1 MLLLEIFSPYQHS
14 GKSFGK
20 GCNPPN
26 RLISIV
32 GASPTK
38 HEKSLTIRAQQSIWV
53 KCPYHKHMGITPSL
67 TGDKKHNVVTNNEK
81 YLSGLTPIS
90 TIRMIPIQKNTM
102 SSQVV
107 CSMKMPLNNT
117 SPWVYAPEN
126 TIRNHRTNQ
135 SSFINLEQT
144 DQVPKYI
151 RANQVPNTTG
161 HAIGTINT
169 TRMKIIFN
177 NTMWSDPRRNTSQ
190 QIPMT
195 QKPRQKPGNSK
206 SPIQPGMAPGQKYTL
221 WVHNNYINTLTFI
234 PAQNKLNQK
243 DWSSWEPKTRTM
255 VQINTTKSNQMT
267 LRSSLLHNFSS
278 ANDTVR
284 RYRPHRTTGQP
295 NSAMIN
301 SRNHP
306 TSRLDYLPLVTAAPT
321 QTSESGKAP
330 TTRNIAQTHS
340 TYIREYAEYRRLYIL
355 TIRNA
360 LTEIHEDLRTRIRI
374 KALKNNKISWKSS

>member
-1 MLLLEIFSPYQHS
+1 MALFFSPLNFAIFAMLLLVLLSQYQHS

-20 GCNPPN
+20 GCNPPTRRIARN
-26 RLISIV
+26 L
-32 GASPTK
+32 G
-38 HEKSLTIRAQQSIWV
+38 E
-53 KCPYHKHMGITPSL
+53 
-67 TGDKKHNVVTNNEK
+67 N
-81 YLSGLTPIS
+81 
-90 TIRMIPIQKNTM
+90 PIQHDKSPNT
-102 SSQVV
+102 
-107 CSMKMPLNNT
+107 KG
-117 SPWVYAPEN
+117 
-126 TIRNHRTNQ
+126 
-135 SSFINLEQT
+135 QT
-144 DQVPKYI
+144 QEVPKYI

-161 HAIGTINT
+161 HAIGKTNT
-169 TRMKIIFN
+169 TRMEIILN

-195 QKPRQKPGNSK
+195 QKSRQKPGNSK
-206 SPIQPGMAPGQKYTL
+206 SPIQPGMASGQKYSL

-234 PAQNKLNQK
+234 PAQNNLNQK

-255 VQINTTKSNQMT
+255 VQTNTTKSNQMT

-278 ANDTVR
+278 ATDTVR

-301 SRNHP
+301 SRNHS

-340 TYIREYAEYRRLYIL
+340 TYIREYAEYRRLYVDVV
-355 TIRNA
+355 
-360 LTEIHEDLRTRIRI
+360 H
-374 KALKNNKISWKSS
+374 SQCFVGVVV